1 MTEGINNFNFNN
13 TEQNTSLPG
22 LLPTS
27 SISDFFPDIPNNAP
41 GSGSLSTTNNYGIPT
56 ENYGID
62 PTPPPRSLIP
72 SSSKYNHLPPNSNS
86 YTSNMGFN
94 LSTQSTGYPLNQ
106 SSSSQPSQLPQQPIQ
121 SFASTSSSVC
131 PGKSFFFNFIDILL
145 FFSCKFK
152 IRGLY

>member
-62 PTPPPRSLIP
+62 PTLPPRSLIP